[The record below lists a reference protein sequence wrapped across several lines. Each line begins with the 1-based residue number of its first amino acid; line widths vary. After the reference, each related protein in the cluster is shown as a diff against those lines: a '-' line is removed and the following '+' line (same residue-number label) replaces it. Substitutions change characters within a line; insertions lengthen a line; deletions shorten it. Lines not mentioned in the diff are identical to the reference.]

1 MNDLR
6 LSSQDPAMAPFQDLD
21 LTCGLSQAPQLLT
34 TCTTALT
41 LFCLSLGSAFRKGH
55 QESGA
60 QAADL
65 AVGVA
70 EGASPQTASIS
81 TARGRRPGLETQS
94 SHAGSPIPPLLHPN
108 ISGPLPVQDMPS
120 LSISSPAVS
129 PWTKASWLGSP
140 LTTLLPS
147 QQTLRGPLTGRR

>member
-6 LSSQDPAMAPFQDLD
+6 LSSQDPVMAPFQDLD
-21 LTCGLSQAPQLLT
+21 LTCGLPGAPQLLI

-60 QAADL
+60 QAAD
-65 AVGVA
+65 
-70 EGASPQTASIS
+70 GASPQTASIS

-94 SHAGSPIPPLLHPN
+94 SHAGSPTPPLLHPN

-120 LSISSPAVS
+120 LSISSPPIS

>member
-1 MNDLR
+1 M
-6 LSSQDPAMAPFQDLD
+6 PPFRIW
-21 LTCGLSQAPQLLT
+21 TSPVASPRAPQLLI

-41 LFCLSLGSAFRKGH
+41 LFCLSPGSAFRKGH

-60 QAADL
+60 QAADS

-81 TARGRRPGLETQS
+81 TAWGRRPGFETQS
-94 SHAGSPIPPLLHPN
+94 SYAGSPIPPLLHPN

-120 LSISSPAVS
+120 LSISSPAIS